1 MKIFQVGGAVRDSIL
16 GVEANDKDWVVVG
29 SSPEKMIS
37 EGFKPIG
44 KDFPVFL
51 HPQSNEEYALART
64 EKKSGKGYKGFTFY
78 FDETVSLEEDL
89 KRRDF
94 TINSIAKDK
103 NGSLIDP
110 YGGLE
115 DLKNR
120 IFRQTSAS
128 FSEDPLRS
136 IRYAKF
142 KTYPH
147 LANFSLDKITE
158 ESIKNIGKA
167 DELSHLS
174 ADRIWMELKTA
185 LSSSKSSNFFL
196 TLVSL
201 GLTDPW
207 FSKISSFEIDESNS
221 PQLKWVELELQNN
234 FLLHKSLELPKEFL
248 ELTNL
253 SFQLAAVDIEEN
265 QENLIDKLEKINLH
279 RNQKAV
285 EEIIKLKFFENKRD
299 YLIKLKDNILSK
311 DFSILGEAP
320 KEDMME
326 IKKEL
331 YIESIKESK

>member
-1 MKIFQVGGAVRDSIL
+1 MKIFQVGGSIRDEIL

-29 SSPEKMIS
+29 SSPEKMIAK
-37 EGFKPIG
+37 GFKPIG

-51 HPQSNEEYALART
+51 HPESNEEYALART

-78 FDETVSLEEDL
+78 YDETVTLEEDL

-94 TINSIAKDK
+94 TINSIAKDE

-110 YGGLE
+110 YGGLV
-115 DLKNR
+115 DLKDK
-120 IFRQTSAS
+120 IFRQTSES
-128 FSEDPLRS
+128 FFEDPLRS

-142 KTYPH
+142 KTYSH
-147 LANFSLDKITE
+147 LADFTLDKTTE
-158 ESIKNIGKA
+158 ESIRSIGKSN
-167 DELSHLS
+167 ELNYLS
-174 ADRIWMELKTA
+174 ADRIWMELRTA
-185 LSSSKSSNFFL
+185 LSSPRSTNFFSS
-196 TLVSL
+196 LVSL

-207 FSKISSFEIDESNS
+207 FSKVSSFDLDESNS
-221 PQLKWVELELQNN
+221 PQLKWIELELQNN
-234 FLLHKSLELPKEFL
+234 FSLHESLELPKEFV

-253 SFQLAAVDIEEN
+253 SFQLATLNIDEN
-265 QENLIDKLEKINLH
+265 QENLIDKLEKINFH
-279 RNQKAV
+279 RNQKEV

-320 KEDMME
+320 KEDMMKM
-326 IKKEL
+326 KKGL

>member
-1 MKIFQVGGAVRDSIL
+1 MKIFQVGGSVRDEIL

-29 SSPEKMIS
+29 SSPEKMVA

-51 HPQSNEEYALART
+51 HPESNEEYALART

-78 FDETVSLEEDL
+78 YDETVTLEEDL

-94 TINSIAKDK
+94 TINSIAKDE

-110 YGGLE
+110 YDGLE
-115 DLKNR
+115 DLKDK
-120 IFRQTSAS
+120 IFRQTSKS

-147 LANFSLDKITE
+147 LADFALDKTTE
-158 ESIKNIGKA
+158 ESIRSIGKSN
-167 DELSHLS
+167 ELNHLS
-174 ADRIWMELKTA
+174 ADRIWMELRTA
-185 LSSSKSSNFFL
+185 LSSPKSANFFSS
-196 TLVSL
+196 LVSL

-207 FSKISSFEIDESNS
+207 FSKISSFDLDESNS
-221 PQLKWVELELQNN
+221 PRLKWIELELQNN
-234 FLLHKSLELPKEFL
+234 FSLHESLELPKEFI

-253 SFQLAAVDIEEN
+253 SFQLAAVDIEED
-265 QENLIDKLEKINLH
+265 QENLIDKLEKINFH
-279 RNQKAV
+279 RNQKEV

-320 KEDMME
+320 EEDVMKM
-326 IKKEL
+326 KKNL